1 MDDNGRP
8 DTPWTDQKPLD
19 EGETS
24 DDKMEEFPT
33 TKSQIIRRPLFNPKP
48 MLPRGNDPSVFL
60 QKEKEAAEAEAEAE
74 HRNKTNPMFMRPSSN
89 PFNFLKDVKTDAE
102 KARVANEPRALL
114 REKLVDKTLLRPTKS
129 GLPTRI
135 GNLDRGGRRR
145 SKKSDTK
152 KSKNKYK
159 SRSRSRI
166 STKRKNKNRRQTRK

>member
-8 DTPWTDQKPLD
+8 DTPRTDQKPLD

-24 DDKMEEFPT
+24 DDKIEEFPT

-60 QKEKEAAEAEAEAE
+60 QKEKEAAEAEQ
-74 HRNKTNPMFMRPSSN
+74 RNKTKPMFMTPSSD
-89 PFNFLKDVKTDAE
+89 PFKFLKYVRTDA
-102 KARVANEPRALL
+102 ARARDANEPRALL
-114 REKLVDKTLLRPTKS
+114 RDKLDKTLLRPNES